1 MIYETP
7 PRLRGDDNDK
17 FDMLWSY
24 LYRLV
29 ETLNTNEAMEE
40 MKDKPDAPTPT
51 TTHENRSFLAVLECG
66 AFVPVMAFGGSLAGS
81 AVFKD
86 SSEANTGLAVT
97 VMLTGTYPAADRLPE
112 PSDLSGYFFLSGGG
126 YAGNIGAL
134 TPNYK
139 VKKIIAI

>member
-29 ETLNTNEAMEE
+29 EALNTNEAMEE
-40 MKDKPDAPTPT
+40 MKDKPDTPTPT
-51 TTHENRSFLAVLECG
+51 TTHENRSFLAVLNG
-66 AFVPVMAFGGSLAGS
+66 GMLVPVMAFGGSLAGS
-81 AVFKD
+81 AVFRD
-86 SSEANTGLAVT
+86 SSTSNAVT

-126 YAGNIGAL
+126 YVGTPGAL
-134 TPNYK
+134 TDTYK